1 MKWMSP
7 ALLFFMIASISAVG
21 TAADKAPFDIEREIY
36 KAYRMAVAGDDRRA
50 MGQLKFLQKR
60 MKQHKVKKH
69 TDDIALLKG
78 RILFNRGLYEKALAQ
93 YNKIPKSSEL
103 WLTSVEERAWTKFHL
118 GKNNEAIAD
127 SHTLMSP
134 LFQSSVSPEAF
145 YFSAFVAHQVCDFT
159 RVFKVI
165 EIFKSESRQKIKT
178 LEQSVA
184 SQPTAKSHWQLQHYS
199 EVIKKLHLIE
209 ADSIQRIYLDKQLA
223 GQRLQAGQV
232 KGAGPDDLQ
241 FPFDEE
247 DVWIDEIDQLQVDA
261 KTCPT
266 LLKKVVSL

>member
-1 MKWMSP
+1 MIKTCRS
-7 ALLFFMIASISAVG
+7 LLFLILAISSAVA
-21 TAADKAPFDIEREIY
+21 TAAEKVPFDVNREIY
-36 KAYRMAVAGDDRRA
+36 KAYRMTAAGEDRKA
-50 MGQLKFLQKR
+50 LGQLKFLKKR
-60 MKQHKVKKH
+60 MKQFKVKKNF
-69 TDDIALLKG
+69 DDIALLKG
-78 RILFNRGLYEKALAQ
+78 RILFNRGLYEQALKQ
-93 YNKIPKSSEL
+93 YKKIPKDSEL
-103 WLTSVEERAWTKFHL
+103 WLSAVEERAWTKYHL
-118 GKNNEAIAD
+118 GQKNEVIAD

-134 LFQSSVSPEAF
+134 LFNQSVGPEAF
-145 YFSAFVAHQVCDFT
+145 YLSAYIAHQVCDFT

-165 EIFKSESRQKIKT
+165 ETFKKVSRQKIKT
-178 LEQSVA
+178 LEQTMA
-184 SQPTAKSHWQLQHYS
+184 SHKSRKTHWQLQHYS

-223 GQRLQAGQV
+223 GQRLQAGNV
-232 KGAGPDDLQ
+232 ERPGPDDLQ